1 MIYYFC
7 PQINNYDK
15 NEKVKYIMDDGLG
28 IGADFPVLQQW

>member
-15 NEKVKYIMDDGLG
+15 NEKVKYIMDDSFGMG
-28 IGADFPVLQQW
+28 IGLPVM